1 MAWIL
6 VESVVEDKIRV
17 YEYNGRYVGVGKGST
32 RQVWWSSKN
41 ELWKN
46 IGCLILTPTS
56 SIGG

>member
-1 MAWIL
+1 M